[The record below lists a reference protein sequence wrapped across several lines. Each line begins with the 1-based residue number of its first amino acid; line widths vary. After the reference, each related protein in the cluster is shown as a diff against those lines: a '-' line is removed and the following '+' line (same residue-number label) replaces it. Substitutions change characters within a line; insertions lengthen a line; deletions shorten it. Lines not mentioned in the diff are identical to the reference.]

1 MKAAVIRA
9 HGGVENLLY
18 EEVETPRPGPGE
30 LLVRIRA
37 SGINHLDHDVREGVS
52 GIPVT
57 LPHVPGC
64 EGVGEVA
71 ALGPGVDGPPVGS
84 RVAIDFAQGDPLSE
98 PWLSGLDG
106 VDFTHGRI
114 GAGQWGTHAEYCVSH
129 ALSVIPL
136 PDALPFETAAAGMI
150 GLGTAWHM
158 TVALGRVQAGQT
170 VLVNAAGSVVG
181 SSAIQV
187 ALLHGA
193 RVIASAGSAAK
204 LAKARELGAAETID
218 YSRQSIRDEALR
230 FTHGRGVDL
239 VIESV
244 GGEVLRQ
251 SIDAV
256 CFNGR
261 LVTCGAHAG
270 EEVPLN
276 VIELFRKHMTIHGSH
291 FCGRRELATRLRAD
305 GGGPT
310 RPGDRYR
317 LPAGGDPDRRAP
329 HRRPRRLRQDGAG
342 AVAFPQETLGVFAPY
357 PYPRHGRTCSGHP
370 RVGSPSEGHGPNG
383 CPQQSRSKS

>member
-1 MKAAVIRA
+1 MKAVVIRA

-18 EEVETPRPGPGE
+18 EEVETPEPGPGE
-30 LLVRIRA
+30 VLVRIRA
-37 SGINHLDHDVREGVS
+37 SGINHLDHDVREGIS

-57 LPHVPGC
+57 LPHVPGG

-71 ALGPGVDGPPVGS
+71 ALGPGVGGPAPGT

-114 GAGQWGTHAEYCVSH
+114 GASQWGTHAEYTASN

-136 PDALPFETAAAGMI
+136 PDELPFETAAAGMV
-150 GLGTAWHM
+150 GFGTAWHM
-158 TVALGRVQAGQT
+158 TVTLGRVQAGQT

-204 LAKARELGAAETID
+204 LEKARELGAAETVD
-218 YSRQSIRDEALR
+218 YTRQSIREEALR
-230 FTHGRGVDL
+230 MTDGRGVDL

-244 GGEVLRQ
+244 GGDVLRQ

-270 EEVPLN
+270 EEVPIN

-291 FCGRRELATRLRAD
+291 FCGRRELARIFALMAEGRLKPVIDTVYPLAEIRTAARKTAERD
-305 GGGPT
+305 VFGKMVL
-310 RPGDRYR
+310 
-317 LPAGGDPDRRAP
+317 LP
-329 HRRPRRLRQDGAG
+329 
-342 AVAFPQETLGVFAPY
+342 
-357 PYPRHGRTCSGHP
+357 
-370 RVGSPSEGHGPNG
+370 
-383 CPQQSRSKS
+383 

>member
-1 MKAAVIRA
+1 MKAVVIRA
-9 HGGVENLLY
+9 HGGVDTLLY
-18 EEVETPRPGPGE
+18 EEIETPEPGPGE
-30 LLVRIRA
+30 VLVRIRA
-37 SGINHLDHDVREGVS
+37 SGVNHLDHDVREGVS

-71 ALGPGVDGPPVGS
+71 ALGPGVDGPPPGT

-106 VDFTHGRI
+106 VDFSHGRI
-114 GAGQWGTHAEYCVSH
+114 GAGRWGTHAEYCVSH
-129 ALSVIPL
+129 ALSLIPL

-158 TVALGRVQAGQT
+158 AVTLGRVQAGQW

-181 SSAIQV
+181 SSALQV

-204 LAKARELGAAETID
+204 LERARALGAAAVID
-218 YSRQSIRDEALR
+218 YTRQSIRDEALSL
-230 FTHGRGVDL
+230 TGGRGVDL

-244 GGEVLRQ
+244 GGDVLRQ

-291 FCGRRELATRLRAD
+291 FCGRRELAHVFALMAEGRL
-305 GGGPT
+305 
-310 RPGDRYR
+310 
-317 LPAGGDPDRRAP
+317 AP
-329 HRRPRRLRQDGAG
+329 VID
-342 AVAFPQETLGVFAPY
+342 GVFPLADI
-357 PYPRHGRTCSGHP
+357 RKAARRTAERAVFGKMVLLP
-370 RVGSPSEGHGPNG
+370 
-383 CPQQSRSKS
+383 

>member
-1 MKAAVIRA
+1 MKAVVIRA

-18 EEVETPRPGPGE
+18 EEVETPEPGPGE

-57 LPHVPGC
+57 LPHVPGS

-71 ALGPGVDGPPVGS
+71 ALGPGVSGPAPGT

-114 GAGQWGTHAEYCVSH
+114 GAGQWGTHAEYCISH
-129 ALSVIPL
+129 TLSVIPL
-136 PDALPFETAAAGMI
+136 PDDLPFETAAAGMI

-204 LAKARELGAAETID
+204 LQKARDLGA
-218 YSRQSIRDEALR
+218 SRDDRLHAPEHPGGSAQVHPRA
-230 FTHGRGVDL
+230 RG
-239 VIESV
+239 
-244 GGEVLRQ
+244 
-251 SIDAV
+251 
-256 CFNGR
+256 
-261 LVTCGAHAG
+261 
-270 EEVPLN
+270 
-276 VIELFRKHMTIHGSH
+276 
-291 FCGRRELATRLRAD
+291 
-305 GGGPT
+305 
-310 RPGDRYR
+310 RPGDRER
-317 LPAGGDPDRRAP
+317 GW
-329 HRRPRRLRQDGAG
+329 
-342 AVAFPQETLGVFAPY
+342 
-357 PYPRHGRTCSGHP
+357 
-370 RVGSPSEGHGPNG
+370 
-383 CPQQSRSKS
+383 

>member
-1 MKAAVIRA
+1 MKAVVIRA
-9 HGGVENLLY
+9 HGGVETLLY
-18 EEVETPRPGPGE
+18 EEIETPEPGPGE
-30 LLVRIRA
+30 VLVRIRA
-37 SGINHLDHDVREGVS
+37 SGINHLDHDVREGAS

-57 LPHVPGC
+57 LPHVPGS

-71 ALGPGVDGPPVGS
+71 ALGPGVNGPAPGT

-136 PDALPFETAAAGMI
+136 PDSLSFETAAAGMI

-204 LAKARELGAAETID
+204 LEKARQLGAAETID
-218 YSRQSIRDEALR
+218 YTHQSIRDEALR
-230 FTHGRGVDL
+230 LTQGRGVDL

-244 GGEVLRQ
+244 GGDVLRQ

-291 FCGRRELATRLRAD
+291 FAGRRELA
-305 GGGPT
+305 
-310 RPGDRYR
+310 
-317 LPAGGDPDRRAP
+317 
-329 HRRPRRLRQDGAG
+329 H
-342 AVAFPQETLGVFAPY
+342 VFALMAEGRLAPVIDTVY
-357 PYPRHGRTCSGHP
+357 PLAEIQIAARRTAEREVFGKMVLVP
-370 RVGSPSEGHGPNG
+370 
-383 CPQQSRSKS
+383 